1 MVDLRTDVA
10 CTVVDANGVTI
21 SVGAPNDEN
30 TGIATKTTSCD
41 AGSIGTVALTP
52 GGDIGGPV
60 AVRVVLGVNA
70 HADDC
75 SSANKYAGCIVA
87 RRSLRYSPHAEL
99 YLPIDLDQDCLD
111 NPCGADSTCVHGSCT
126 DAGVECDGN
135 VCGIDAGQTD
145 AAPPIDAGGCI
156 DTPPTLVRATGL
168 ISTPRIGRA
177 TKGYALAWLDTSGE
191 IWAAIVDA
199 NGQPV
204 VPAQAL
210 VQLGAP
216 VKIDAIATD
225 TNDQNYFVVYEDT
238 GNLSVIVIPTSGG
251 PQATIG
257 APSTAGLASGAFW
270 ESTQSAWITAAIQSV
285 ASFYT
290 VTPPAAAKFST
301 TFSPQGATHL
311 ALARFGTT
319 YYPTTVEGTSCVV
332 RTCALQPATTFSCS
346 QAVTV
351 PGCSALRVAAD
362 GTNLV
367 GAYVASGT
375 LFFQQNFSSGSPTNV
390 GPIDDVDAMV
400 PTVVG
405 STPFRVV
412 WRGGGAIRT
421 DTFPIRGAAVTT
433 LDASAFGTS
442 PGTAGFDAVA
452 DDPSE
457 TGYAV
462 VYSRPSTPAT
472 IHFLHNCR

>member
-1 MVDLRTDVA
+1 MSAKSRWIILSLAV
-10 CTVVDANGVTI
+10 
-21 SVGAPNDEN
+21 
-30 TGIATKTTSCD
+30 
-41 AGSIGTVALTP
+41 IGLAF
-52 GGDIGGPV
+52 
-60 AVRVVLGVNA
+60 A
-70 HADDC
+70 
-75 SSANKYAGCIVA
+75 SYSAF
-87 RRSLRYSPHAEL
+87 
-99 YLPIDLDQDCLD
+99 
-111 NPCGADSTCVHGSCT
+111 VHYKLLT
-126 DAGVECDGN
+126 DATYQSPCDIN
-135 VCGIDAGQTD
+135 A
-145 AAPPIDAGGCI
+145 
-156 DTPPTLVRATGL
+156 
-168 ISTPRIGRA
+168 
-177 TKGYALAWLDTSGE
+177 
-191 IWAAIVDA
+191 
-199 NGQPV
+199 
-204 VPAQAL
+204 
-210 VQLGAP
+210 
-216 VKIDAIATD
+216 
-225 TNDQNYFVVYEDT
+225 
-238 GNLSVIVIPTSGG
+238 
-251 PQATIG
+251 
-257 APSTAGLASGAFW
+257 
-270 ESTQSAWITAAIQSV
+270 
-285 ASFYT
+285 
-290 VTPPAAAKFST
+290 
-301 TFSPQGATHL
+301 
-311 ALARFGTT
+311 
-319 YYPTTVEGTSCVV
+319 
-332 RTCALQPATTFSCS
+332 TFSCS